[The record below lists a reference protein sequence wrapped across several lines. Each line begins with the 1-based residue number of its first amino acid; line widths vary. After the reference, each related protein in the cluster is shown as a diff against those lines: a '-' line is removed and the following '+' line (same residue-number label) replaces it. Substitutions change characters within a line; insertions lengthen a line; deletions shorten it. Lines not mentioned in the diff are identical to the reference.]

1 MCITCNQSPE
11 YSIQGFLL
19 CKNFQK
25 EGTMTNTSKKTRTL
39 VEVGMLG
46 AIATVLMLFE
56 FPLPFIAPPFYEM
69 DFSEVPVLVGAF
81 ALGPMAGATI
91 ELIKVLI
98 NLLINGTVTAF
109 VGEIG
114 NYIIGCSF
122 IIPAALIYKKRK
134 TKKNALIAMVAGTI
148 SMAVFGCFLNAYVLL
163 PTYATAFGMSLDEI
177 VGFGNAIN
185 SNITNVMTFVVI
197 AVAPFNIIKGI
208 VVSLITLL
216 IYKHISPI
224 LKGNR

>member
-1 MCITCNQSPE
+1 MS
-11 YSIQGFLL
+11 
-19 CKNFQK
+19 
-25 EGTMTNTSKKTRTL
+25 NTINKTRKL
-39 VEVGMLG
+39 VEIGMLG

-56 FPLPFIAPPFYEM
+56 FPIPFIAPPFYEL

-81 ALGPMAGATI
+81 ALGPMAGASI
-91 ELIKVLI
+91 ELVKILI
-98 NLLINGTVTAF
+98 NLLINGTATAF

-114 NYIIGCSF
+114 NYLLGCSF

-134 TKKNALIAMVAGTI
+134 TKKNALIAMVIGTI
-148 SMAVFGCFLNAYVLL
+148 VMTVFGCFLNAYILL
-163 PTYATAFGMSLDEI
+163 PTYATAFGMPIDAI
-177 VGFGNAIN
+177 VGMGSAIN
-185 SNITNVMTFVVI
+185 ANINDVMTFVII

-208 VVSLITLL
+208 IVSVITLL

>member
-1 MCITCNQSPE
+1 MS
-11 YSIQGFLL
+11 
-19 CKNFQK
+19 
-25 EGTMTNTSKKTRTL
+25 NTSNKTRKL
-39 VEVGMLG
+39 VEIGMLG

-56 FPLPFIAPPFYEM
+56 FPIPFIAPPFYEL

-91 ELIKVLI
+91 ELIKISI
-98 NLLINGTVTAF
+98 NLLINGTATAF

-114 NYIIGCSF
+114 NYLLGCSF

-134 TKKNALIAMVAGTI
+134 TKKNALIAMVIGTI
-148 SMAVFGCFLNAYVLL
+148 AMTVFGCFLNAYVLL
-163 PTYATAFGMSLDEI
+163 PTYATAFGMPIDAI
-177 VGFGNAIN
+177 VGMGSAIN
-185 SNITNVMTFVVI
+185 ANINDVMTFVVI
-197 AVAPFNIIKGI
+197 AVAPFNIIKGV
-208 VVSLITLL
+208 VVSVITLL

>member
-1 MCITCNQSPE
+1 MSNT
-11 YSIQGFLL
+11 
-19 CKNFQK
+19 
-25 EGTMTNTSKKTRTL
+25 TNKTRKL
-39 VEVGMLG
+39 VEIGMLG

-56 FPLPFIAPPFYEM
+56 FPIPFIAPPFYEL

-91 ELIKVLI
+91 ELVKILI
-98 NLLINGTVTAF
+98 NLLINGTATAF

-114 NYIIGCSF
+114 NYLLGCSF
-122 IIPAALIYKKRK
+122 IIPAALIYKKKKSKK
-134 TKKNALIAMVAGTI
+134 TALAAMIVGTI
-148 SMAVFGCFLNAYVLL
+148 VMTVFGCILNAYVLL
-163 PTYATAFGMSLDEI
+163 PTYAAAFGMPIDAIIGMGS
-177 VGFGNAIN
+177 AIN
-185 SNITNVMTFVVI
+185 GNINDVMTFVII

-208 VVSLITLL
+208 VVSVITLL

>member
-1 MCITCNQSPE
+1 MN
-11 YSIQGFLL
+11 
-19 CKNFQK
+19 N
-25 EGTMTNTSKKTRTL
+25 TNNKTRKL
-39 VEVGMLG
+39 VEIGMLG

-56 FPLPFIAPPFYEM
+56 FPIPFIAPPFYEL

-91 ELIKVLI
+91 ELVKILI
-98 NLLINGTVTAF
+98 NLLINGTATAF

-114 NYIIGCSF
+114 NYLLGCSF
-122 IIPAALIYKKRK
+122 IIPAALIYKKHK
-134 TKKNALIAMVAGTI
+134 SKKNALIAMIIGTI
-148 SMAVFGCFLNAYVLL
+148 AMTVFGCFLNAYILL
-163 PTYATAFGMSLDEI
+163 PTYATAFGMPIDAI
-177 VGFGNAIN
+177 VGMGSAIN
-185 SNITNVMTFVVI
+185 ANINDVMTFVII

-208 VVSLITLL
+208 VVSVITLL

>member
-1 MCITCNQSPE
+1 MSN
-11 YSIQGFLL
+11 
-19 CKNFQK
+19 
-25 EGTMTNTSKKTRTL
+25 TNNKTRKL
-39 VEVGMLG
+39 VEIGMLG

-56 FPLPFIAPPFYEM
+56 FPIPFIAPPFYEL

-81 ALGPMAGATI
+81 ALGPMAGASI
-91 ELIKVLI
+91 ELVKILI
-98 NLLINGTVTAF
+98 NLLINGTATAF

-114 NYIIGCSF
+114 NYLLGCSF

-134 TKKNALIAMVAGTI
+134 TKKNALIAMVIGTI
-148 SMAVFGCFLNAYVLL
+148 VMTVFGCFLNAYILL
-163 PTYATAFGMSLDEI
+163 PTYATAFGMPIYAI
-177 VGFGNAIN
+177 VGMGSAIN
-185 SNITNVMTFVVI
+185 ANINDVMTFVII

-208 VVSLITLL
+208 IVSVITLL

>member
-1 MCITCNQSPE
+1 MSP
-11 YSIQGFLL
+11 
-19 CKNFQK
+19 NFISGLFYARTFGKK
-25 EGTMTNTSKKTRTL
+25 ENMTNTSKKTRTL

-56 FPLPFIAPPFYEM
+56 FPLPFIAPPFYEL

-91 ELIKVLI
+91 ELIKILI
-98 NLLINGTVTAF
+98 NLLVNGTNTAF
-109 VGEIG
+109 VGEIA
-114 NYIIGCSF
+114 NYLMGCSF

-134 TKKNALIAMVAGTI
+134 IKKNAMIGMVSGTVI
-148 SMAVFGCFLNAYVLL
+148 MTVFGCFMNAYVLL
-163 PTYATAFGMSLDEI
+163 PTYAAAFSMPIDTIISL
-177 VGFGNAIN
+177 GSAIN
-185 SNITNVMTFVVI
+185 SNIDDIMTFVII
-197 AVAPFNIIKGI
+197 AVAPFNLIKGVI
-208 VVSLITLL
+208 VSVITLL

>member
-1 MCITCNQSPE
+1 MS
-11 YSIQGFLL
+11 
-19 CKNFQK
+19 
-25 EGTMTNTSKKTRTL
+25 NTSNKTRKL
-39 VEVGMLG
+39 VEIGMLG

-56 FPLPFIAPPFYEM
+56 FPIPFIAPPFYEL

-91 ELIKVLI
+91 ELVKILI
-98 NLLINGTVTAF
+98 NLLINGTATAF

-114 NYIIGCSF
+114 NYLLGCSF
-122 IIPAALIYKKRK
+122 IIPAALIYKKHK
-134 TKKNALIAMVAGTI
+134 SKKNALIAMIIGTI
-148 SMAVFGCFLNAYVLL
+148 AMTVFGCFLNAYILL
-163 PTYATAFGMSLDEI
+163 PTYATAFGMPIDAI
-177 VGFGNAIN
+177 VGMGSAIN
-185 SNITNVMTFVVI
+185 ANINDVMTFVII

-208 VVSLITLL
+208 IVSVITLL

>member
-1 MCITCNQSPE
+1 MSN
-11 YSIQGFLL
+11 
-19 CKNFQK
+19 
-25 EGTMTNTSKKTRTL
+25 TNNKTRKL
-39 VEVGMLG
+39 VEIGMLG

-56 FPLPFIAPPFYEM
+56 FPIPFIAPPFYEL

-91 ELIKVLI
+91 ELVKILI
-98 NLLINGTVTAF
+98 NLLINGTATAF

-114 NYIIGCSF
+114 NYLLGCSF
-122 IIPAALIYKKRK
+122 IIPAALIYKKHK
-134 TKKNALIAMVAGTI
+134 TKKNALIAMVIGTI
-148 SMAVFGCFLNAYVLL
+148 VMTVFGCFLNAYVLL
-163 PTYATAFGMSLDEI
+163 PTYATAFGMPIDAI
-177 VGFGNAIN
+177 VGMGSAIN
-185 SNITNVMTFVVI
+185 ANINDVMTFVII

-208 VVSLITLL
+208 VVSVITLL

>member
-1 MCITCNQSPE
+1 
-11 YSIQGFLL
+11 
-19 CKNFQK
+19 
-25 EGTMTNTSKKTRTL
+25 MTNRTNKTRTL
-39 VEVGMLG
+39 VEIGMLG

-56 FPLPFIAPPFYEM
+56 FPIPFIAPPFYEM
-69 DFSEVPVLVGAF
+69 DLSEVPVLVGAF

-91 ELIKVLI
+91 ELIKILI
-98 NLLINGTVTAF
+98 NLMINGTATAF

-122 IIPAALIYKKRK
+122 IIPAAVIYKKK
-134 TKKNALIAMVAGTI
+134 KSKKNALIAMIVGTLT
-148 SMAVFGCFLNAYVLL
+148 MAVFGCFLNAYVLL
-163 PTYATAFGMSLDEI
+163 PTYAAAFGMPIDAIIGMGS
-177 VGFGNAIN
+177 AIN
-185 SNITNVMTFVVI
+185 PSITNIMTFVVI

-208 VVSLITLL
+208 VVSLITMP

>member
-1 MCITCNQSPE
+1 MSN
-11 YSIQGFLL
+11 
-19 CKNFQK
+19 
-25 EGTMTNTSKKTRTL
+25 TNNKTRKL
-39 VEVGMLG
+39 VEIGMLG

-56 FPLPFIAPPFYEM
+56 FPIPFIAPPFYEL

-81 ALGPMAGATI
+81 ALGPMAGASI
-91 ELIKVLI
+91 ELVKILI
-98 NLLINGTVTAF
+98 NLLINGTATAF

-114 NYIIGCSF
+114 NYLLGCSF

-134 TKKNALIAMVAGTI
+134 TKKNALIAMVIGTI
-148 SMAVFGCFLNAYVLL
+148 AMTVFGCFLNAYILL
-163 PTYATAFGMSLDEI
+163 PTYATAFGMPIDAI
-177 VGFGNAIN
+177 VGMGSAIN
-185 SNITNVMTFVVI
+185 ANINDVMTFVII

-208 VVSLITLL
+208 IVSVITLL

>member
-1 MCITCNQSPE
+1 
-11 YSIQGFLL
+11 
-19 CKNFQK
+19 
-25 EGTMTNTSKKTRTL
+25 MTNRTNKTRTL
-39 VEVGMLG
+39 VEIGMLG

-56 FPLPFIAPPFYEM
+56 FPIPFIAPPFYEM
-69 DFSEVPVLVGAF
+69 DLSEVPVLIGAF

-91 ELIKVLI
+91 ELIKILI
-98 NLLINGTVTAF
+98 NLMINGTATAF

-122 IIPAALIYKKRK
+122 IIPAAVIYKKK
-134 TKKNALIAMVAGTI
+134 KSKKNALIAMIVGTLT
-148 SMAVFGCFLNAYVLL
+148 MAVFGCFLNAYVLL
-163 PTYATAFGMSLDEI
+163 PTYAAAFGMPIDAIIGMGS
-177 VGFGNAIN
+177 AIN
-185 SNITNVMTFVVI
+185 PSITNIMTFVVI

-208 VVSLITLL
+208 VVSLITML

>member
-1 MCITCNQSPE
+1 MSNTIT
-11 YSIQGFLL
+11 
-19 CKNFQK
+19 
-25 EGTMTNTSKKTRTL
+25 KTRKL
-39 VEVGMLG
+39 VEIGMLG

-56 FPLPFIAPPFYEM
+56 FPIPFIAPPFYEM
-69 DFSEVPVLVGAF
+69 DLSEVPVLVGAF

-91 ELIKVLI
+91 ELVKILI
-98 NLLINGTVTAF
+98 NLLINGTATAF

-134 TKKNALIAMVAGTI
+134 SKKHALAGMIVGTI
-148 SMAVFGCFLNAYVLL
+148 VMTVFGCFLNAYVLL
-163 PTYATAFGMSLDEI
+163 PTYAAAFGMPIDAI
-177 VGFGNAIN
+177 VGMGTAIHPNIN
-185 SNITNVMTFVVI
+185 SVMTFVII
-197 AVAPFNIIKGI
+197 AVAPFNILKGVI
-208 VVSLITLL
+208 VSVVTML

>member
-1 MCITCNQSPE
+1 MSN
-11 YSIQGFLL
+11 
-19 CKNFQK
+19 
-25 EGTMTNTSKKTRTL
+25 TNNKTRKL
-39 VEVGMLG
+39 VEIGRLG

-56 FPLPFIAPPFYEM
+56 FPIPFIAPPFYEL

-91 ELIKVLI
+91 ELVKILI
-98 NLLINGTVTAF
+98 NLLINGTATAF

-114 NYIIGCSF
+114 NYLLGCSF
-122 IIPAALIYKKRK
+122 IIPAALIYKKHK
-134 TKKNALIAMVAGTI
+134 TKKNALIAMVIGTI
-148 SMAVFGCFLNAYVLL
+148 VMTVFGCFLNAYILL
-163 PTYATAFGMSLDEI
+163 PTYATAFGMPIDAI
-177 VGFGNAIN
+177 VGMGSAIN
-185 SNITNVMTFVVI
+185 ANINDVMTFVII

-208 VVSLITLL
+208 IVSVITLL

>member
-1 MCITCNQSPE
+1 MS
-11 YSIQGFLL
+11 
-19 CKNFQK
+19 
-25 EGTMTNTSKKTRTL
+25 NTSNKTRKL
-39 VEVGMLG
+39 VEIGMLG

-56 FPLPFIAPPFYEM
+56 FPIPFIAPPFYEL

-91 ELIKVLI
+91 ELVKILI
-98 NLLINGTVTAF
+98 NLLINGTATAF

-114 NYIIGCSF
+114 NYLLGCSF
-122 IIPAALIYKKRK
+122 IIPAALIYKKHK
-134 TKKNALIAMVAGTI
+134 SKKNALIAMIIGTI
-148 SMAVFGCFLNAYVLL
+148 AMTVFGCFLNAYVLL
-163 PTYATAFGMSLDEI
+163 PTYATAFGMPIDAI
-177 VGFGNAIN
+177 VGMGSAIN
-185 SNITNVMTFVVI
+185 ANINDVMTFVII

-208 VVSLITLL
+208 IVSVITLL